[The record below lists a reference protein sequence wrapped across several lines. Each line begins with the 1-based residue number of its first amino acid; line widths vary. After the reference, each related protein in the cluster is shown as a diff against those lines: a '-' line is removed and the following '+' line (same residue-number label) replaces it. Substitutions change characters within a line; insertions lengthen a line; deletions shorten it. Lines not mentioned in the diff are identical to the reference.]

1 MVNWHAFLLIK
12 FFYSSL
18 KRALHRVGV
27 YFYLFLGIVSPINAF
42 SRQDEPKRVTVVV
55 KAKEINTAKQ
65 LLQVPADNLP
75 KTIHGPAVKKIGLP
89 VEKVIAKTSVSTDR
103 STDIEKPGEKP
114 VKKGERPMRQHAAAK
129 NVLTDSKTTVTGDN
143 SANQQFNSSTNTAA
157 NPVKPNSSDSISPA
171 DDISI
176 SKTVQQVGEK
186 TITTIKAK
194 KDNKELATFTHSS
207 KVNSISY
214 IWIGCFLIIAG
225 IVLGLLFGKPAFLIS
240 FVGVVFITLGLVI

>member
-1 MVNWHAFLLIK
+1 M
-12 FFYSSL
+12 
-18 KRALHRVGV
+18 KRALHKVGV
-27 YFYLFLGIVSPINAF
+27 YLYLFLGIVSPINVF

-55 KAKEINTAKQ
+55 KAKEITTGKQ
-65 LLQVPADNLP
+65 LVQVPADNLP
-75 KTIHGPAVKKIGLP
+75 KTIHGPVVKKSG
-89 VEKVIAKTSVSTDR
+89 VTTEKVMAKTSVSTNR
-103 STDIEKPGEKP
+103 STDIEKPEEKLVNKSEKP
-114 VKKGERPMRQHAAAK
+114 MQQHAAAK
-129 NVLTDSKTTVTGDN
+129 VLPKAGQTRIAVDN
-143 SANQQFNSSTNTAA
+143 SANQQFNSSTNTAT
-157 NPVKPNSSDSISPA
+157 NSVNTNGSDSISPA

-176 SKTVQQVGEK
+176 SKTVEQVGEK